1 MNFKNV
7 ANVLYVEV
15 LTENIMKWKV
25 MKIINTNQTIFQV
38 DWNHL
43 YSIKKGISLLI
54 PKNIYTTKI
63 FH

>member
-38 DWNHL
+38 D
-43 YSIKKGISLLI
+43 
-54 PKNIYTTKI
+54 
-63 FH
+63 